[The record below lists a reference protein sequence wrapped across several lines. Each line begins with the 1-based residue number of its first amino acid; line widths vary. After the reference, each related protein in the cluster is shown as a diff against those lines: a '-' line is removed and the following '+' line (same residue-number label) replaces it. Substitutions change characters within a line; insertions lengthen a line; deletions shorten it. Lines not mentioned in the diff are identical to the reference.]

1 MRKTVFFDRDGVLN
15 VERNYLYKIEEFQWQ
30 TDAVAAIKLLQ
41 AQDYRIIV
49 VTNQSGVARGYYNE
63 ADVSKL
69 HNYMQAQ
76 LALQQTRI
84 DAFYYCPHLP
94 DASRAE
100 YAQECDCRKPGPGM
114 ILKAMQEHEVLKEQS
129 FLIGDKESEL
139 QAAQAAGIRGYLY
152 QQGSLLECVKNVL
165 AKEADLGNGI

>member
-1 MRKTVFFDRDGVLN
+1 MKKTVFFDRDGVLN

-100 YAQECDCRKPGPGM
+100 YAQECDCRNPGPGM

-129 FLIGDKESEL
+129 FLIGDKESDL

-152 QQGSLLECVKNVL
+152 QQGSLLEFVKNVL

>member
-76 LALQQTRI
+76 LELQQTRI

-129 FLIGDKESEL
+129 FLIGDKESDL

-152 QQGSLLECVKNVL
+152 QQGSLLEFVKNVL

>member
-1 MRKTVFFDRDGVLN
+1 MKITVFFDRDGVLN

-100 YAQECDCRKPGPGM
+100 YAQTCDCRKPGPGM

-129 FLIGDKESEL
+129 FLIGDKESDL

-152 QQGSLLECVKNVL
+152 QQGSLLEFVKNVL

>member
-1 MRKTVFFDRDGVLN
+1 MKKTVFFDRDGVLN

-129 FLIGDKESEL
+129 FLIGDTESDL

-152 QQGSLLECVKNVL
+152 QQGSLLEFVKNVL

>member
-69 HNYMQAQ
+69 HNYMQPQ

-129 FLIGDKESEL
+129 FLIGDKESDL

-152 QQGSLLECVKNVL
+152 QQGSLLEFVKNVL

>member
-15 VERNYLYKIEEFQWQ
+15 IERNYLYKIEEFQWQ
-30 TDAVAAIKLLQ
+30 TDAVDAIKLLQ

-63 ADVSKL
+63 TDVCRL
-69 HNYMQAQ
+69 HSYMQAQ
-76 LALQQTRI
+76 LALNQAKI

-100 YAQECDCRKPGPGM
+100 YAQDCECRKPRPGM
-114 ILKAMQEHEVLKEQS
+114 ILKAMQEYEVLKTQS
-129 FLIGDKESEL
+129 FLIGDKDSDL

-152 QQGSLLECVKNVL
+152 EQGSLLEFVKNVL

>member
-63 ADVSKL
+63 ADVTKL

-76 LALQQTRI
+76 LVLQQTRI
-84 DAFYYCPHLP
+84 DAFYYCPHLT

-129 FLIGDKESEL
+129 FLIGDKESDL

-152 QQGSLLECVKNVL
+152 QQGSLLEFVKNVL

>member
-1 MRKTVFFDRDGVLN
+1 
-15 VERNYLYKIEEFQWQ
+15 
-30 TDAVAAIKLLQ
+30 
-41 AQDYRIIV
+41 
-49 VTNQSGVARGYYNE
+49 
-63 ADVSKL
+63 
-69 HNYMQAQ
+69 MQAQ

-129 FLIGDKESEL
+129 FLIGDKESDL

-152 QQGSLLECVKNVL
+152 QQGSLLEFVKNVL

>member
-69 HNYMQAQ
+69 HNYMQSQ

-129 FLIGDKESEL
+129 FLIGDKESDL

-152 QQGSLLECVKNVL
+152 QQGSLLEFVKNVL

>member
-94 DASRAE
+94 DASRSACVFFHNAP
-100 YAQECDCRKPGPGM
+100 YLP
-114 ILKAMQEHEVLKEQS
+114 
-129 FLIGDKESEL
+129 L
-139 QAAQAAGIRGYLY
+139 QIASGCQALDIPPA
-152 QQGSLLECVKNVL
+152 
-165 AKEADLGNGI
+165 